1 MLDCK
6 HASRLVSQSMDR
18 KLSMRERLGLRLH
31 LLMCDAC
38 TQFSRQ
44 IALLRQ
50 AVRQW
55 SAQVENDEAVKLSDD
70 ARNRILRS
78 IQQSDRNF

>member
-1 MLDCK
+1 MLDCQ

-18 KLSMRERLGLRLH
+18 KLLMRERLGLRLH

-38 TQFSRQ
+38 TRFSRQ
-44 IALLRQ
+44 VALLRQ

-55 SAQVENDEAVKLSDD
+55 STKIENDDAITLSDE
-70 ARNRILRS
+70 ARNRIRQS
-78 IQQSDRNF
+78 IRISE

>member
-18 KLSMRERLGLRLH
+18 KLSLRERLGLQLH

-38 TQFSRQ
+38 SQFSRQ
-44 IALLRQ
+44 ISLLRQ

-55 SAQVENDEAVKLSDD
+55 SMRIENDNAINLSDE
-70 ARNRILRS
+70 ARNRIRHS
-78 IQQSDRNF
+78 IQQSDQNF

>member
-1 MLDCK
+1 
-6 HASRLVSQSMDR
+6 
-18 KLSMRERLGLRLH
+18 MRERLGLRLH

-44 IALLRQ
+44 VALLRQ

-55 SAQVENDEAVKLSDD
+55 STRVENDSAITLSDE
-70 ARNRILRS
+70 ARNRIRQS
-78 IQQSDRNF
+78 IQQSDRNY

>member
-18 KLSMRERLGLRLH
+18 QLSMRERLGLRLH

-38 TQFSRQ
+38 TRFSWQ

-55 SAQVENDEAVKLSDD
+55 SARVENDEAIKLSDE
-70 ARNRILRS
+70 ARNRIRQS
-78 IQQSDRNF
+78 IQISD